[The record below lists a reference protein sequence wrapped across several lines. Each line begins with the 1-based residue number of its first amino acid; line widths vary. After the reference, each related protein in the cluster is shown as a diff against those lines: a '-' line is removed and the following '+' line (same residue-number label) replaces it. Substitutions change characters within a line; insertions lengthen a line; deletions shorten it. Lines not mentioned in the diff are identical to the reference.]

1 MGRSYVRFYYWNF
14 IIATAVIVSFEQL
27 SYSVLEGGTVTVCGD
42 LSSIAETTVT
52 VALIVTDGTAQQN
65 NDFILSLVELIFQ
78 PGVIQ
83 SCTFIG
89 AINDIAL
96 EGDESFTLGLQST
109 NSLVQVSQTAG
120 LTTVTIP
127 NEDSKS
133 LMFNMNSDSSMFP
146 FLPHRHNGILSAT

>member
-1 MGRSYVRFYYWNF
+1 MSRSCIRFYYWNF
-14 IIATAVIVSFEQL
+14 IIAIAVVVSFEQL
-27 SYSVLEGGTVTVCGD
+27 SYLVLEGGTTTVCGA
-42 LSSIAETTVT
+42 LSSITETTVT

-65 NDFILSLVELIFQ
+65 SDFILSLVELMFQ
-78 PGVIQ
+78 PGVTQ

-89 AINDIAL
+89 AIDDIAL

-109 NSLVQVSQTAG
+109 NSLVQVSQMAG

-133 LMFNMNSDSSMFP
+133 LMFNMNSCSSKCP
-146 FLPHRHNGILSAT
+146 FLPHRCNGILSAT

>member
-1 MGRSYVRFYYWNF
+1 M
-14 IIATAVIVSFEQL
+14 
-27 SYSVLEGGTVTVCGD
+27 TVCGD
-42 LSSIAETTVT
+42 LSSITETSVI

-65 NDFILSLVELIFQ
+65 SDFILSLIELIFQ

-89 AINDIAL
+89 AIDDIAL

-109 NSLVQVSQTAG
+109 NSLVQISQTAG

-133 LMFNMNSDSSMFP
+133 LMFNMTSNSSKFP
-146 FLPHRHNGILSAT
+146 FFTS

>member
-1 MGRSYVRFYYWNF
+1 MSRSCIRFYYWNF
-14 IIATAVIVSFEQL
+14 IITTAVIVSFEQL
-27 SYSVLEGGTVTVCGD
+27 SYLVLEGSTVTVCGD

-65 NDFILSLVELIFQ
+65 SDFILSLVELLFQ

-89 AINDIAL
+89 AIDDITL

-109 NSLVQVSQTAG
+109 NSFVQISQTAG

-127 NEDSKS
+127 NEDSKL
-133 LMFNMNSDSSMFP
+133 LMFSMNSNSSK
-146 FLPHRHNGILSAT
+146 